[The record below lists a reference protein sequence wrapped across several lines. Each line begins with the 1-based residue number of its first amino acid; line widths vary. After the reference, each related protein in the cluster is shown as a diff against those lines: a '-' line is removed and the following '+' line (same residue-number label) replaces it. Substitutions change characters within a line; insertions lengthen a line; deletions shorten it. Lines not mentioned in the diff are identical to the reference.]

1 MRNAFMR
8 ICVGENEKERKDGR
22 EKRGSDGMEWNER
35 KEKKTERAV
44 NLTFDRVRRSVYSFW

>member
-1 MRNAFMR
+1 MR

-35 KEKKTERAV
+35 KREKNRAGCEPD
-44 NLTFDRVRRSVYSFW
+44 F